1 MYRNRTALLFTC
13 LTVLTAAALLA
24 LAPIT
29 APVHAQKALHAQTIE
44 ERLAPYAPVE
54 IGVPWN
60 LISKEDRPVLEHLY
74 YAARIMDELFLRQ
87 VCGKN
92 VEMRTKL
99 MKDSNSANMRFFR
112 INFGPWDRLA
122 SDEPVLCDR
131 PKPPGATFYPADMTR
146 DEFEAWIK
154 AHPQNKDAFEGTF
167 TVIRRDDAGGL
178 KAVPYSEEHREL
190 LTKAAEH
197 LKKAAALTK
206 NESLARFLNTRADAF
221 FSNDYFE
228 SDMAWMDVADN
239 VIDVTIGPYEVYEDN
254 LFNFKAA
261 FEAFVCVRDPEE
273 SAKLDGLK
281 SYILKMEKNLP
292 IEDRHKNL
300 DRGVE
305 SPISVVDLVFSAGD
319 TKAGV
324 QTLAFNLPNDERVHE
339 AKGSKKVM
347 LRNICH
353 AKFDKILMPI
363 AEQLIAKEQLPKVTF
378 DAYFNHIL
386 LHEFSHGLGPLFITL
401 EDGTET
407 TAQKALR
414 EAHSAIEEAKAD
426 VVGQYNVYYLID
438 DGFFPR
444 RLTEETAV
452 TYLAGFFRSVRFGI
466 DSAHGRANMLAFNY
480 FKKKGAYVQDPS
492 TGAWSVDLGRIRD
505 AVKAFS
511 HDVLTLQA
519 LGDYEGAKKF
529 IETYGTMGDE
539 VKASLA
545 KLEGVPVDIEPRFA
559 IEKEYAGK

>member
-1 MYRNRTALLFTC
+1 MYVNRKYVAASLAWFVAC
-13 LTVLTAAALLA
+13 AAALVV
-24 LAPIT
+24 LAPV
-29 APVHAQKALHAQTIE
+29 AGALHAQTIE
-44 ERLAPYAPVE
+44 ERLAAYAPVE

-60 LISKEDRPVLEHLY
+60 LISDEDRPVLENLY
-74 YAARIMDELFLRQ
+74 YAAQIMDELFLRQ

-92 VEMRTKL
+92 VEMRKQI
-99 MKDSNSANMRFFR
+99 MERGDPAEIRFFR

-122 SDEPVLCDR
+122 SDEPVLTDR

-146 DEFEAWIK
+146 EEFGAWIA
-154 AHPQNKDAFEGTF
+154 AHPGDREGFEGTF
-167 TVIRRDDAGGL
+167 TVIRRDGEGGM
-178 KAVPYSEEHREL
+178 KAVPYSDEHREL
-190 LTKAAEH
+190 LAKAVDH
-197 LKKAAALTK
+197 LRKAAALTK
-206 NESLARFLNTRADAF
+206 NESLARFLETRADAF

-228 SDMAWMDVADN
+228 SDMAWMDVAGN

-254 LFNFKAA
+254 LFNYKAA
-261 FEAFVCVRDPEE
+261 FEAFVCVRDPAE
-273 SAKLDGLK
+273 STKLDGLK
-281 SYILKMEKNLP
+281 AYVVKMEKNLP
-292 IEDRHKNL
+292 IEDRYKNL
-300 DRGVE
+300 DRGLE
-305 SPISVVDLVFSAGD
+305 SPISVVDLIFSAGD

-324 QTLAFNLPNDERVHE
+324 QTLAFNLPNDERVQA

-363 AEQLIAKEQLPKVTF
+363 AERLIAKEQLPRVTF

-386 LHEFSHGLGPLFITL
+386 LHEFSHGLGPGFITL

-426 VVGQYNVYYLID
+426 VVGQYNLYYLID

-480 FKKKGAYVQDPS
+480 FKEKGAYVQDQA
-492 TGAWSVDLGRIRD
+492 TGAWSVDPDRIRD
-505 AVKAFS
+505 AVKALS
-511 HDVLTLQA
+511 RDILMLQA
-519 LGDYEGAKKF
+519 RGDYDGAKKF
-529 IETYGTMGDE
+529 MEKYGTMGDD
-539 VKASLA
+539 VKASLS
-545 KLEGVPVDIEPRFA
+545 KLEGIPVDIEPQFA
-559 IEKEYAGK
+559 IEKEYAGR